1 MSKVESVFSSL
12 KSLNP
17 KAKLIFSSILPRKS
31 EKVVNN
37 IISSVNKELQYVCRK
52 CIESVSGIQFNNTD
66 KSEIIVID
74 DSSSNPV
81 IKGFYNGR
89 STGRR
94 NNNTYSHQ
102 NRNTMYRQ
110 SCGKRQNRNWSNR

>member
-1 MSKVESVFSSL
+1 M
-12 KSLNP
+12 
-17 KAKLIFSSILPRKS
+17 
-31 EKVVNN
+31 
-37 IISSVNKELQYVCRK
+37 NKKLQYVCRK
-52 CIESVSGIQFNNTD
+52 CIESVSGIKFNNTD

-102 NRNTMYRQ
+102 NRNNMYLGATGRTET
-110 SCGKRQNRNWSNR
+110 GPIVTVGHR